1 MPKGSAKARTSSGT
15 TKEDL
20 SSQFNRTTGAIVPDD
35 WADKY
40 SGAWGNIG
48 DGGFTGD
55 QRAGVDALS
64 GLVSGNPAL
73 RGISD
78 AQDELG
84 RYGDTTSDVL
94 GGSAR
99 TIRGMAGGY
108 EDRGP
113 NTLAGTFAGQD
124 PRITAGRV
132 GATTVGA
139 TNVGDVGDV
148 TARRGTEFM
157 GDYQNPYEQMVVDA
171 TKDDYDAFLNRRLN
185 VGKMGAAAGGALGGG
200 RLGVSEGVAT
210 GEAARGLTREL
221 GGLRARGFDTA
232 ANLGM
237 GDASRYLDAD
247 QGNQAT
253 QFGIVGKQA
262 DVDSARNI
270 KQGGLDSAA
279 SIRQAELE
287 SAASEAQ
294 ANLTDVRQRFDV
306 GQADIGAARRMDAT
320 GRMIDAETTASG
332 MEVAGPAAKAE
343 AATRAA
349 DLGIAGSNLTSEN
362 ARDLIAAGSISTE
375 QMEILLGLGTVTI
388 GEEVDQTLESKRKTK
403 EKEFGTEV
411 SAGFG
416 V

>member
-1 MPKGSAKARTSSGT
+1 
-15 TKEDL
+15 
-20 SSQFNRTTGAIVPDD
+20 
-35 WADKY
+35 
-40 SGAWGNIG
+40 
-48 DGGFTGD
+48 
-55 QRAGVDALS
+55 
-64 GLVSGNPAL
+64 
-73 RGISD
+73 
-78 AQDELG
+78 
-84 RYGDTTSDVL
+84 
-94 GGSAR
+94 
-99 TIRGMAGGY
+99 
-108 EDRGP
+108 
-113 NTLAGTFAGQD
+113 
-124 PRITAGRV
+124 
-132 GATTVGA
+132 
-139 TNVGDVGDV
+139 
-148 TARRGTEFM
+148 M

-210 GEAARGLTREL
+210 GDAVRGLAREL

-237 GDASRYLDAD
+237 GDASRYLGAD

-253 QFGIVGKQA
+253 QLSRVGKQA

-279 SIRQAELE
+279 SIRQADLDSAASIRQAELD

-294 ANLTDVRQRFDV
+294 AGLTDVRQRFDV
-306 GQADIGAARRMDAT
+306 GQADIGDERRMDAT
-320 GRMIDAETTASG
+320 GRKIDAETIASS
-332 MEVAGPAAKAE
+332 MEAAGPAAKAD

-403 EKEFGTEV
+403 EKEFGTEASV
-411 SAGFG
+411 SFG
-416 V
+416 L